1 MFADRLPAPSAT
13 TLALSLGGRRHAVS
27 RRSGRDAAR
36 CAGQAAARP
45 ETHTVIPV
53 GGRESI
59 RVDVRIVAAT
69 HKALRAEVEAGHF
82 RADLMYRLRVVPI
95 FIPALREQGG
105 DVIRLAQ
112 RFIREL
118 NGRSSRRIERIATAA
133 ARRLTEHDWPGNV
146 RELRNVIEYAFV
158 IGEGPVLRLADLP
171 PAARARPSRGAERC
185 RRRPTHARA
194 GGPHSPGAGADGRP
208 PGDAAQLLGISRVT
222 LWRQI
227 QRLGLRRTSVARA
240 ELRRCQ
246 RDGRQGPWRRT
257 PSFGI
262 AVALNRSSCGNSPSL
277 FAILIGVLMGLLGGG
292 GSVLLVPVLLY
303 VLRLDA
309 KSALATS
316 QLVMVSTSLV
326 AMVVHAGRQCRP
338 ADRCAVWPAGDGWGL
353 PGRTFRGLRPGS
365 SFLLLGFV
373 SLMLLSALQMLR
385 GATGRVAAVPGR
397 APSLRAVFIG
407 FPTGVVAGLLG
418 AGGGFLIVP
427 ALSLFAG
434 LPMAQAVGTS
444 LLVIT
449 MQSVAGASGYLRH
462 ASVNPSIVV
471 WLSVAMATSSILGG
485 LLARRLPAAALR
497 RIFAALLLVVASFM
511 LLRSL
516 LAA

>member
-1 MFADRLPAPSAT
+1 MWE
-13 TLALSLGGRRHAVS
+13 LA
-27 RRSGRDAAR
+27 
-36 CAGQAAARP
+36 
-45 ETHTVIPV
+45 I
-53 GGRESI
+53 
-59 RVDVRIVAAT
+59 
-69 HKALRAEVEAGHF
+69 
-82 RADLMYRLRVVPI
+82 
-95 FIPALREQGG
+95 
-105 DVIRLAQ
+105 
-112 RFIREL
+112 
-118 NGRSSRRIERIATAA
+118 
-133 ARRLTEHDWPGNV
+133 
-146 RELRNVIEYAFV
+146 
-158 IGEGPVLRLADLP
+158 
-171 PAARARPSRGAERC
+171 
-185 RRRPTHARA
+185 
-194 GGPHSPGAGADGRP
+194 
-208 PGDAAQLLGISRVT
+208 
-222 LWRQI
+222 
-227 QRLGLRRTSVARA
+227 
-240 ELRRCQ
+240 
-246 RDGRQGPWRRT
+246 
-257 PSFGI
+257 
-262 AVALNRSSCGNSPSL
+262 L

-326 AMVVHAGRQCRP
+326 AMGVHARAGNVVPRIGVLFGLLAMAGAYLGGRFAAYVP
-338 ADRCAVWPAGDGWGL
+338 ARL
-353 PGRTFRGLRPGS
+353 
-365 SFLLLGFV
+365 LLLGFV

-385 GATGRVAAVPGR
+385 KRNNGESQPSPAGP
-397 APSLRAVFIG
+397 PSLRAVFIG

-462 ASVNPSIVV
+462 ASVNPSIVA